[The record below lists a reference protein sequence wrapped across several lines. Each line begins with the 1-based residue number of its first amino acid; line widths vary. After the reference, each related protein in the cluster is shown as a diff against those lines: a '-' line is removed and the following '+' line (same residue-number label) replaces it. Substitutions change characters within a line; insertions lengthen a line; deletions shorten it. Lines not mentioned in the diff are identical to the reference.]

1 MANHHTRQIP
11 KLSAEDRRT
20 LEYWARCS
28 TTGEAMAL
36 RARIVLGSAAGSSDA
51 ALAEELDSTRAT
63 VGKWRRRFLDRGME
77 GLLDEPRS
85 GAPRRI
91 GDAEVE
97 FVVRETLES
106 PRPGAGRWS
115 TRSMADRCG
124 TSSSTVARIW
134 QDFALQPHRD
144 EMFELC
150 LEPEFE
156 PQVRDILGLY
166 LHPPERAV
174 VVCAAERSQTDA
186 MDPAR
191 PTPSARPGLPEGRTD
206 DRRRLRA
213 ISQIRELDIATN
225 QAAVEWSERHR
236 AVDFRKFL
244 TGIGMVVPAGLE
256 FHLVLDNFGTHKAAM
271 IHDWLA
277 ASPRFHLHLTG
288 TSGAWI
294 SQVEHWYA
302 NLPEPRGR
310 HGKARGTQGLEEA
323 IEGYLAAQIQN
334 QKPFIWAK
342 SADQIVDS
350 LENDAQILLRQEA

>member
-11 KLSAEDRRT
+11 KLSAENRRA

-36 RARIVLGSAAGSSDA
+36 RARIVLGSAAGRSDA
-51 ALAEELDSTRAT
+51 ALAEELGSTRAT

-97 FVVRETLES
+97 FVLRETLEA
-106 PRPGAGRWS
+106 PRPGAKQWS
-115 TRSMADRCG
+115 TRSMADHCG
-124 TSSSTVARIW
+124 VSPSTVARIW

-144 EMFELC
+144 EMFELR
-150 LEPEFE
+150 LEPVFE

-186 MDPAR
+186 MDATQPKPSVR
-191 PTPSARPGLPEGRTD
+191 PDLPDGRTD

-213 ISQIRELDIATN
+213 ISQIRDLDIATS
-225 QAAVEWSERHR
+225 QVTVEWSKRHR

-244 TGIGMVVPAGLE
+244 GDIGMVVPAGLE
-256 FHLVLDNFGTHKAAM
+256 FHLVLDNFGTHEAAI

-277 ASPRFHLHLTG
+277 AYPRFHLHLTG

-294 SQVEHWYA
+294 SLVERWYS
-302 NLPEPRGR
+302 NLPEPQVR
-310 HGKARGTQGLEEA
+310 HGTRRSTQGLEES
-323 IEGYLAAQIQN
+323 IDEYLAVRNGNPQ
-334 QKPFIWAK
+334 PFIWTK
-342 SADQIVDS
+342 SAD
-350 LENDAQILLRQEA
+350 